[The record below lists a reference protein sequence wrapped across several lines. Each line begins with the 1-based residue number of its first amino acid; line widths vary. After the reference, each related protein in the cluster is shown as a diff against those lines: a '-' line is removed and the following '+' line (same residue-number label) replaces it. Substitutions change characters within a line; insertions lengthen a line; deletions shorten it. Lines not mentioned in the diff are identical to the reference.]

1 MGGLRVL
8 ALGVV
13 SMLLGGGSWEIGP
26 FTRPVSAPV
35 ILPDRASRFD
45 DPLRGAPVAW
55 EALHAFNP
63 AAVVRDGKV
72 VVIYRAEDDSG
83 EMKIG
88 MHTSR
93 LGMATSSDGVTFV
106 RQAEPVF
113 YPADDAQKSREW
125 PGGVED
131 PRIVEGPDG
140 QYVMTYTQWN
150 RVTYSVGIATSPDL
164 VHWAKHGPAF
174 FGSAGGRYDS
184 LQYKSAGIVTRLDG
198 DRLVAAKVNGKYW
211 MYWGEGAIHV
221 ATSAD
226 LVHWT
231 PVESAPG
238 VPRQVLTKRAGHF
251 DSGFPETGPPPVLTS
266 RGIVM
271 IYNGKNDPEHGDP
284 KLGANAYA
292 AGEALF
298 DGHDPARLIARTDTP
313 VFEPEMPFEKTGQ
326 YAAGTT
332 FAEGLVWFKGK
343 WWLYYG
349 CADSAVGVAVA
360 DGVKRS
366 R

>member
-1 MGGLRVL
+1 MVGLRLV
-8 ALGVV
+8 ALGLAAILV
-13 SMLLGGGSWEIGP
+13 GGSSWEIGP
-26 FTRPVSAPV
+26 FVRPVAAPV
-35 ILPDRASRFD
+35 ILADRAARFS
-45 DPLRGAPVAW
+45 DPILGKPVAW

-63 AAVVRDGKV
+63 AAVVRDGKI

-93 LGMATSSDGVTFV
+93 LGMATSMDGATFV

-113 YPADDAQKSREW
+113 YPADDAEKAREW

-131 PRIVEGPDG
+131 PRIVEAPDG
-140 QYVMTYTQWN
+140 TYVLTYTQWN

-164 VHWAKHGPAF
+164 VHWTKHGPAF
-174 FGSAGGRYDS
+174 LGQAGGRYDS
-184 LQYKSAGIVTRLDG
+184 LQYKSAGILTRLVDEQ
-198 DRLVAAKVNGKYW
+198 LIATKVNGTFW
-211 MYWGEGAIHV
+211 MYWGEGSIRL
-221 ATSAD
+221 ATSSD

-231 PVESAPG
+231 PVESSPGAPLE
-238 VPRQVLTKRAGHF
+238 VLTKRAGHF
-251 DSGFPETGPPPVLTS
+251 DSGFPETGPPPVLTK

-271 IYNGKNDPEHGDP
+271 IYNGKNDPEHGDT

-298 DGHDPARLIARTDTP
+298 DAHDPSHLIARTEAP
-313 VFEPEMPFEKTGQ
+313 VFKPEQPFEKTGQ

-349 CADSAVGVAVA
+349 CADSAVGVAVT
-360 DGVKRS
+360 K
-366 R
+366 

>member
-1 MGGLRVL
+1 MVGSRALV
-8 ALGVV
+8 LGVV
-13 SMLLGGGSWEIGP
+13 SLVLGGSGWEIGP
-26 FTRPVSAPV
+26 FTRPVAAPV
-35 ILPDRASRFD
+35 ILPKAASRFN

-93 LGMATSSDGVTFV
+93 LGMAVSSDGVTFV
-106 RQAEPVF
+106 RQPEPVL
-113 YPADDAQKSREW
+113 YPAEDGQKSREW

-131 PRIVEGPDG
+131 PRVVEGPGG

-164 VHWAKHGPAF
+164 VHWTKHGPAF
-174 FGSAGGRYDS
+174 LGSAGGRYDS
-184 LQYKSAGIVTRLDG
+184 LKYKSAGIVTRLDG
-198 DRLVAAKVNGKYW
+198 DRLVAAKANGKYW
-211 MYWGEGAIHV
+211 MYWGEGAIHL

-226 LVHWT
+226 LVRWT

-238 VPRQVLTKRAGHF
+238 VPIEVLKKREGHF
-251 DSGFPETGPPPVLTS
+251 DSGFPETGPPPVLTR

-298 DGHDPARLIARTDTP
+298 DAHDPSRLIARTDAP
-313 VFEPEMPFEKTGQ
+313 VFEPERPFEKTGQ

-332 FAEGLVWFKGK
+332 FAEGLVWFQGK

-349 CADSAVGVAVA
+349 CADSAVGVAV
-360 DGVKRS
+360 S

>member
-1 MGGLRVL
+1 MVGLRVV
-8 ALGVV
+8 ALGLAA
-13 SMLLGGGSWEIGP
+13 MLVGGSGWEIGP
-26 FTRPVSAPV
+26 FVRPVAAPV
-35 ILPDRASRFD
+35 ILPDRAARFN
-45 DPLRGAPVAW
+45 DPILGAPVAW

-63 AAVVRDGKV
+63 AAVVRDGKI

-93 LGMATSSDGVTFV
+93 LGMAMSTDGVTFV
-106 RQAEPVF
+106 RQPEPVF
-113 YPADDAQKSREW
+113 YPAGDAEKAREW

-131 PRIVEGPDG
+131 PRIVEAPDG
-140 QYVMTYTQWN
+140 SYVLTYTQWN
-150 RVTYSVGIATSPDL
+150 RVTYSVGIATSTDL
-164 VHWAKHGPAF
+164 VHWTKHGPAF
-174 FGSAGGRYDS
+174 LGQAGGRYDS
-184 LQYKSAGIVTRLDG
+184 LQYKSAGMLTRLIG
-198 DRLVAAKVNGKYW
+198 GRLVATQVNGKYW
-211 MYWGEGAIHV
+211 MYWGEGSIRL
-221 ATSAD
+221 ATSSD

-231 PVESAPG
+231 PVESSPG
-238 VPRQVLTKRAGHF
+238 VPLEVLTKRAGHF
-251 DSGFPETGPPPVLTS
+251 DSGFPETGPPPVITS

-271 IYNGKNDPEHGDP
+271 LYNGKNDPEHGDP

-298 DGHDPARLIARTDTP
+298 DGHDPSRLLARTEGP
-313 VFEPEMPFEKTGQ
+313 VFQPEQPFEKTGQ

-360 DGVKRS
+360 K
-366 R
+366 